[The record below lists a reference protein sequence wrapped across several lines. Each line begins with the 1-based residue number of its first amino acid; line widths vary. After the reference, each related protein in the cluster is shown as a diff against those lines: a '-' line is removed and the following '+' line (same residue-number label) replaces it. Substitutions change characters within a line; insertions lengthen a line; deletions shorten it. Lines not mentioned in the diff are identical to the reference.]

1 MRSTRCSRLV
11 AGAVV
16 AALVAT
22 LVATP
27 VAAVSTDVEGLPA
40 DAEVGTEINVTYTL
54 TDLYSNDVN
63 EWTLRGSTELTG
75 VSWTVSKRKLSGGA
89 GSPEQ
94 YGGSSFE
101 TSVSADEDVEQVTV
115 RVTGTVPEVESW
127 RYEPPERFLAT
138 RLVRVAGENENELG
152 QWEVHHYT
160 EESSEAR
167 AAIESARAS
176 MGEDPPEDA
185 ERSLEQAISA
195 YEGGNF
201 PNAIA
206 NAEDAERAAESAR
219 ESRQRLQL
227 LLYGAIGVVALLAVF
242 GGIYYYQSRRDTY
255 SQLR

>member
-27 VAAVSTDVEGLPA
+27 VAAVSTDVDGLPA
-40 DAEVGTEINVTYTL
+40 DAEVGSEIEVTYTL
-54 TDLYSNDVN
+54 TDLYEDGVN

-75 VSWTVSKRKLSGGA
+75 VSWTVSKRKLSGDVVRE
-89 GSPEQ
+89 S
-94 YGGSSFE
+94 YGGASFE
-101 TSVSADEDVEQVTV
+101 TSVSAAEDVDRVTV
-115 RVTGTVPEVESW
+115 RVTGTVPAVEAW

-152 QWEVHHYT
+152 RWQVHHYT

-176 MGEDPPEDA
+176 MGDDPPEDA

-242 GGIYYYQSRRDTY
+242 GGIYYYQSRRDSY